1 MNIDIFKNISLK
13 KRNNC
18 LVCGTKHSSPV
29 FKMPKFPLTE
39 IYVEQKVSEKLGFID
54 QEFHLCTKC
63 GHGQLANVVD
73 PEVLYGSCYKTRTEG
88 TTAVPAVDT
97 FLDFVNDILDKNGIK
112 TVETIFEIGC
122 NDVYTLKKMKKRAK
136 VLYGVDPIL
145 KGKESTINDD
155 KIKVIGDFFE
165 NVDVKGLGLKMGVVL
180 SSHTLEHI
188 EDPKKVVKNMIDNS
202 SFDTLL
208 FFQFPALEELVHDAH
223 FDHVFHQ
230 HLNYFSLQSVLY
242 MLDDIGAEL
251 VDFKINPMHWS
262 AMMIAFRK
270 KKKGADL
277 NDKFKDMARTR
288 SVSKDYVEKQYQVFK
303 GCMDITAKRID
314 ALKDRVVYGFGAALM
329 LPILDYYTGK
339 LSSLKFIIDDD
350 PDKKDLYYLNV
361 PVQIKPLSQVKD
373 IKGSVFLVTAI
384 NSLKAVRAITKK
396 LIEQEVEKIIL
407 PVNLM

>member
-1 MNIDIFKNISLK
+1 MKTEDYRDISYK
-13 KRNNC
+13 KRDNC
-18 LVCGTKHSSPV
+18 LVCGTKHSRPI
-29 FKMPKFPLTE
+29 FKMSKFPLTE
-39 IYVEQKVSEKLGFID
+39 IYVEKKVTEKIGFID
-54 QEFHLCTKC
+54 QEFHLCDRC
-63 GHGQLANVVD
+63 GHGQISNVVD
-73 PEVLYGSCYKTRTEG
+73 PKVLYGSCYKTRTQG
-88 TTAVPAVDT
+88 TTAVPAVDA
-97 FLDFVNDILDKNGIK
+97 FLDFVNTILDKNGIK
-112 TVETIFEIGC
+112 TVESIFEIGC
-122 NDVYTLKKMKKRAK
+122 NDLYALKKMRNRAN

-145 KGKESTINDD
+145 KGKESSVKDD

-165 NVDVKGLGLKMGVVL
+165 NVDVKALGLKIGIVL

-188 EDPKKVVKNMIDNS
+188 EDPKKVVKSMIDNS
-202 SFDTLL
+202 SPDTLL
-208 FFQFPALEELVHDAH
+208 FFQFPALEELVQDAH
-223 FDHVFHQ
+223 FDQVFHQ
-230 HLNYFSLQSVLY
+230 HLNYFSLQSVLC

-303 GCMDITAKRID
+303 RCMDVTAKRID
-314 ALKDRVVYGFGAALM
+314 ALKGRVVYGFGAALM

-350 PDKKDLYYLNV
+350 PGKKDLYYLNV

-373 IKGSVFLVTAI
+373 IEGSVFLVTAI

-396 LIEQEVEKIIL
+396 LIEQDVEKIIL
-407 PVNLM
+407 PVNLI